1 MKVKTKFT
9 RREILQVAALT
20 PVAITGCATV
30 QEPELPNKLP
40 TVRAEDPVARALLY
54 YPSSGDVPADHPL
67 AKTHKPE
74 QKCADC
80 VHARGKDGDDPR
92 RCPMFPGRL
101 INADGWCSVWA
112 QG

>member
-9 RREILQVAALT
+9 RREVLQIAALT
-20 PVAITGCATV
+20 PIAVSGCATTKNTD
-30 QEPELPNKLP
+30 LPV
-40 TVRAEDPVARALLY
+40 VRAEDPVARAVLY
-54 YPSSGDVPADHPL
+54 YPNSKDVPADHPL

-80 VHARGKDGDDPR
+80 VHIRGKDGDDPR
-92 RCPMFPGRL
+92 PCPLFPGRL
-101 INADGWCSVWA
+101 INADGWCSLWT